1 MELNFG
7 GLKDGGYLI
16 CSKMLFVLYDGI
28 GAKKSAHHTTDE
40 FLSIMK
46 RNFVD
51 NNIYAVV
58 HGESHSPETLG
69 TFNLRDWLEWSG
81 AILMQTKLDGGRAG
95 Y

>member
-1 MELNFG
+1 
-7 GLKDGGYLI
+7 
-16 CSKMLFVLYDGI
+16 MLFVLYDGI
-28 GAKKSAHHTTDE
+28 GAKKSAQHTTDE

-51 NNIYAVV
+51 NKVYAVL
-58 HGESHSPETLG
+58 HGESHSPEKLE

-81 AILMQTKLDGGRAG
+81 AVLMQKRLDGVRAE